1 MSFLLFLAKTPD
13 DILMS
18 KPEQE
23 LRLLFSTGV
32 DRIQSN
38 FLSPPLTQ
46 MNFDFST

>member
-1 MSFLLFLAKTPD
+1 MSK
-13 DILMS
+13 

-38 FLSPPLTQ
+38 FLSPPMTQ
-46 MNFDFST
+46 MNFDFSA

>member
-1 MSFLLFLAKTPD
+1 MSFLLFLSKTPD

-23 LRLLFSTGV
+23 LLLLFSTGV

-38 FLSPPLTQ
+38 FLSPPMTQ